1 MDVSF
6 TAENSGDLRVEAAA
20 HFTDA
25 LAPVIPDDVLT
36 AIHSGSNDDAST
48 LTDNALRLLGAWGEL
63 TADDLSAD
71 IALSADCGPIVLN
84 STLQY
89 DRSSIDGQSYGSIQ
103 KNTLAVYFS
112 GSKICDADTASQQLV
127 DATSLIDL
135 CYQSILNGSAGCDKV
150 SDGYLYG
157 LSLDSDAMSELA
169 AAIAPDI
176 KAQNVTFSSG
186 RISVRVSEQ
195 GELQSVNIS
204 CSGALHLILSDAP
217 VSLSAVITPAD
228 RAFSIPQPALNALKQ

>member
-71 IALSADCGPIVLN
+71 IALSAD
-84 STLQY
+84 
-89 DRSSIDGQSYGSIQ
+89 
-103 KNTLAVYFS
+103 
-112 GSKICDADTASQQLV
+112 
-127 DATSLIDL
+127 
-135 CYQSILNGSAGCDKV
+135 
-150 SDGYLYG
+150 
-157 LSLDSDAMSELA
+157 
-169 AAIAPDI
+169 
-176 KAQNVTFSSG
+176 
-186 RISVRVSEQ
+186 
-195 GELQSVNIS
+195 
-204 CSGALHLILSDAP
+204 
-217 VSLSAVITPAD
+217 
-228 RAFSIPQPALNALKQ
+228 

>member
-1 MDVSF
+1 MDETAELCRTLTLTKSVDGQEKRYTLTAEGDDASTLLRLLTSDEIANAASLSAIRVDLTAESGELMDVSF

-103 KNTLAVYFS
+103 KNALAVYFS
-112 GSKICDADTASQQLV
+112 GSKICDADGNSIDTASQQLV

-150 SDGYLYG
+150 SDG
-157 LSLDSDAMSELA
+157 
-169 AAIAPDI
+169 
-176 KAQNVTFSSG
+176 
-186 RISVRVSEQ
+186 
-195 GELQSVNIS
+195 
-204 CSGALHLILSDAP
+204 
-217 VSLSAVITPAD
+217 
-228 RAFSIPQPALNALKQ
+228 